1 MHVYVGPAKLEGA
14 EEGAWCLVT
23 FRGCPV
29 GRGAAGPVP
38 PPTSRGSEGAAAASS
53 HRAARRDWAARALVA
68 VGRCGNMVSSEAGC
82 LHGRSRKRFIY
93 VPVLSQPPS
102 RGGRCSPPRGGSSRP
117 PPQHLRGGVAGCTA
131 GSRAA
136 SSRLC
141 IFQPGVMF
149 GLFAGSRVPAVS
161 VRCRISCSRVLW
173 QLQTCAGHCSTW
185 EMMFALPYSSLLHL
199 VSPVL
204 PLKFIFHTYLS
215 LLQRTELR
223 EGPRQQRGEGG
234 QPQAARSHSDAQA
247 WLLQP
252 GLEMELS
259 IPIATRAALP
269 EAVRAFPGMP
279 CAVAEMVVGDDKAVH
294 VVHVFFFPV
303 TVAQGAVRRWQQSL
317 LVHVSAC
324 PCC

>member
-1 MHVYVGPAKLEGA
+1 
-14 EEGAWCLVT
+14 
-23 FRGCPV
+23 
-29 GRGAAGPVP
+29 
-38 PPTSRGSEGAAAASS
+38 
-53 HRAARRDWAARALVA
+53 
-68 VGRCGNMVSSEAGC
+68 
-82 LHGRSRKRFIY
+82 
-93 VPVLSQPPS
+93 
-102 RGGRCSPPRGGSSRP
+102 
-117 PPQHLRGGVAGCTA
+117 
-131 GSRAA
+131 
-136 SSRLC
+136 
-141 IFQPGVMF
+141 
-149 GLFAGSRVPAVS
+149 
-161 VRCRISCSRVLW
+161 
-173 QLQTCAGHCSTW
+173 
-185 EMMFALPYSSLLHL
+185 MMFALPYSSLLHL